1 VKNILLSPLSVFY
14 GVITRT
20 RHALYRNGIFRT
32 HDLNAPVIS
41 IGNITVGGTG
51 KTPLV
56 AWFANALAE
65 REKKVC
71 VLTRGYGRENSS
83 QRILVSNGKEILA
96 DAKTGGD
103 EPLMLAENLI
113 NRAAVVC
120 DKDRASAGRWAKE
133 NLGSDVFILDDGF
146 QHLRIKRT
154 LDIVAVDA
162 TNPFGNGCLLPR
174 GRLRERLS
182 SLRRA
187 DCIIITK
194 TNLGEDIDELRAT
207 LESHSKGRPVFFS
220 RFRTIGAKNVG
231 NNKFVELKTLPDP
244 CAAFCALGNPKAF
257 FKQIKHADFMSVH
270 KKAFRDH
277 HYYTQQDIEELER
290 EAKEK
295 DARCLMTTAKDA
307 VKLRGL
313 KFELPCYALE
323 IEVEI
328 DEEEKL
334 KELLF
339 DCIEKRLSD

>member
-1 VKNILLSPLSVFY
+1 VKNILLLPLSVFY
-14 GVITRT
+14 GAMTRT
-20 RHALYRNGIFRT
+20 RYALYRNGIFRT

-65 REKKVC
+65 QGKKVC

-83 QRILVSNGKEILA
+83 HRVLVSNGKEILA

-113 NRAAVVC
+113 DKAAVIC
-120 DKDRASAGRWAKE
+120 DKDRTSAGRWAKE
-133 NLGSDVFILDDGF
+133 NLSSDVFILDDGF
-146 QHLRIKRT
+146 QHHRVKRT
-154 LDIVAVDA
+154 FDVVAVDA
-162 TNPFGNGCLLPR
+162 TNPFGNGYLLPR

-194 TNLGEDIDELRAT
+194 TNLGEDIDELRT
-207 LESHSKGRPVFFS
+207 KLESHSKGRPVFFS
-220 RFRTIGAKNVG
+220 RFRTIGTRLVNS
-231 NNKFVELKTLPDP
+231 NKFVELKTLPEP
-244 CAAFCALGNPKAF
+244 CVAFCALGNPKAF
-257 FKQIKHADFMSVH
+257 FKQIKRADLMSVH

-277 HYYTQQDIEELER
+277 HYYTQQDIEKLEQ

-295 DARCLMTTAKDA
+295 DARCLITTAKDA

-313 KFELPCYALE
+313 KFELPCYSLE

-334 KELLF
+334 KKLLYNT
-339 DCIEKRLSD
+339 INV

>member
-1 VKNILLSPLSVFY
+1 MKNILLSPLSLFY
-14 GVITRT
+14 GATTRI
-20 RHALYRNGIFRT
+20 RHALYRSGIFRT

-56 AWFANALAE
+56 EWFANTLAE

-83 QRILVSNGKEILA
+83 RRVLVSNGKEILA

-113 NRAAVVC
+113 NKAAVVC
-120 DKDRASAGRWAKE
+120 DKDRSSAGRWAKE
-133 NLGSDVFILDDGF
+133 NLGSDLFILDDGF

-154 LDIVAVDA
+154 LDVVAVDA

-182 SLRRA
+182 SLQRA

-194 TNLGEDIDELRAT
+194 TNLGEDIDELRAK
-207 LESHSKGRPVFFS
+207 LEKHSKGRPVFFS
-220 RFRTIGAKNVG
+220 RFRTIGARHVS
-231 NNKFVELKTLPDP
+231 NNKFVELKTLPEP

-257 FKQIKHADFMSVH
+257 FKQIKRADLSSVH
-270 KKAFRDH
+270 KKSFRDH
-277 HYYTQQDIEELER
+277 HYYTQQDIEKLER

-295 DARCLMTTAKDA
+295 DARCLITTAKDA
-307 VKLRGL
+307 VKLHGL

-323 IEVEI
+323 IEVEV
-328 DEEEKL
+328 DEEESL
-334 KELLF
+334 KDLLF
-339 DCIEKRLSD
+339 NSISKPHN